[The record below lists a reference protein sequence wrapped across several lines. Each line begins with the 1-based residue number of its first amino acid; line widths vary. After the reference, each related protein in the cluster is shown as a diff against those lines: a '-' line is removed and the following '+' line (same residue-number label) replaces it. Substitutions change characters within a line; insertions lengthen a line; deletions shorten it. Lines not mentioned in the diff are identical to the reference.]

1 MPCRIKWKVM
11 DVDARVKAA
20 PEGEGGA
27 ETGMGYGGSPIG
39 ETSRF
44 PTILR
49 RESKLFFES
58 ASLSNGGG
66 SVGHLSARLNGDR
79 LDRTFGVCPSPIAF
93 ALTKT
98 CSARTYPLNKEAL

>member
-1 MPCRIKWKVM
+1 MPCRINWKVM

-20 PEGEGGA
+20 PDGKGGA

-58 ASLSNGGG
+58 ASLSNREVLPDIFPPG
-66 SVGHLSARLNGDR
+66 SKAIGSTL
-79 LDRTFGVCPSPIAF
+79 PSGY
-93 ALTKT
+93 ALRQ
-98 CSARTYPLNKEAL
+98 SPLP